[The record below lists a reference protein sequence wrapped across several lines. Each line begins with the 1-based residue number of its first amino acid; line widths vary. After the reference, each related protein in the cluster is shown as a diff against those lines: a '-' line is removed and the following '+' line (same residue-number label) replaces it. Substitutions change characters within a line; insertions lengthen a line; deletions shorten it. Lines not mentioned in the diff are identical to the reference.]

1 MHEDRGVVAKFLVQT
16 GTLRVGDTVV
26 CGAGY
31 GRVKAMYDTLN
42 GRVKHAEAGP
52 STPVNVTGLSVA
64 PAAGDRFYALEDIA
78 QARRLAERR
87 AADSRQKEL
96 SGGAAN
102 TSPWKTSSSGS
113 ASKTRCRR

>member
-42 GRVKHAEAGP
+42 GRLKHEEAGP
-52 STPVNVTGLSVA
+52 STPVNVTGLSV
-64 PAAGDRFYALEDIA
+64 PRC
-78 QARRLAERR
+78 RRPLLRPGGHRPGADLAEHR
-87 AADSRQKEL
+87 AADSRQQN
-96 SGGAAN
+96 SAAAPAN
-102 TSPWKTSSSGS
+102 TSPWKTCSSGS
-113 ASKTRCRR
+113 ASKTTCRR